1 MVQPDNRQNVLH
13 KPSRKR
19 GNPDRDTKKN
29 NQGGGALSPP
39 LPQTNKGMKEVIAH
53 IESNKK
59 GFFSIYVEEDLP
71 YGIIGDGYSVEEA
84 KEDFLAVYEASRA
97 DYKDRTGEDI
107 EFSFRFVMDA
117 SAFLRHYK
125 GVLSLAGLSHVVGIN
140 KAQLSQYVCGTR
152 NPSPKTQEKIKQ
164 AITAFAEELSHTFA

>member
-1 MVQPDNRQNVLH
+1 
-13 KPSRKR
+13 
-19 GNPDRDTKKN
+19 
-29 NQGGGALSPP
+29 
-39 LPQTNKGMKEVIAH
+39 MKEVIAH

-125 GVLSLAGLSHVVGIN
+125 GGLSLAGLSHVVGIN

>member
-19 GNPDRDTKKN
+19 GSPDRDTKKN
-29 NQGGGALSPP
+29 NQGGGALSP

-164 AITAFAEELSHTFA
+164 AITAFAEELSQSFA